1 LICDIRDLNVCEGP
15 SDFDVHHLF
24 NVNGILELPFGRGK
38 RYGSSASGWQNQ
50 LIGGWQLSGIT
61 TMLGGTWSNFSCVN
75 GLCFTGSPS
84 ANTLTGGLGGM
95 RPIIVC
101 DPNLPRSERTFDR
114 QYRTECVKPP
124 GPMTDPADTLYQGTG
139 VGAGQEDA
147 RMSLGYINT
156 DLTMLKNFS
165 MGGRRTLQVRAE
177 MYNAF
182 NSTQYQGV
190 NTQPT
195 FDFATGQQTNPDA
208 QSAARIANRQAVVDL
223 IQQRRQV
230 AGCTANVAAN
240 NGQAAAA
247 PGNSGNAPGKAQAPG
262 QQKKQEQP
270 AAGGA
275 VGEVVC
281 PGSTVTLSGEA
292 GAPAASSN
300 QFPAGTKL
308 KVTNLDNSKS
318 TTVEVTSVSG
328 SCTLLNNAAFEE
340 VREPGK
346 FLIRRARIE
355 RVG

>member
-1 LICDIRDLNVCEGP
+1 MPRL
-15 SDFDVHHLF
+15 SS
-24 NVNGILELPFGRGK
+24 GRHRKQATVGLAALL
-38 RYGSSASGWQNQ
+38 GVAGVTATAIALSSPAGNAAEAPKE
-50 LIGGWQLSGIT
+50 
-61 TMLGGTWSNFSCVN
+61 NC
-75 GLCFTGSPS
+75 
-84 ANTLTGGLGGM
+84 GGL
-95 RPIIVC
+95 
-101 DPNLPRSERTFDR
+101 DTALQNNLNFI
-114 QYRTECVKPP
+114 
-124 GPMTDPADTLYQGTG
+124 
-139 VGAGQEDA
+139 AGQQA
-147 RMSLGYINT
+147 
-156 DLTMLKNFS
+156 
-165 MGGRRTLQVRAE
+165 
-177 MYNAF
+177 
-182 NSTQYQGV
+182 
-190 NTQPT
+190 
-195 FDFATGQQTNPDA
+195 NPDA

-230 AGCTANVAAN
+230 AGCTANVAPN

-262 QQKKQEQP
+262 QQKKQEQQP

-275 VGEVVC
+275 VGQVVC
-281 PGSTVTLSGEA
+281 PGSTVTLSGEG

-328 SCTLLNNAAFEE
+328 SCTLLNNAAFEQ